1 MSQPTALDHTPV
13 YRIDRFN
20 VPAHALPNFME
31 RLRLTQH
38 LLDQLPGCRQN
49 LVLTQP
55 DLAGEFNLMTVVEWS
70 SEAHMAAAKTAM
82 QARYVQ
88 EGFDP
93 GAFMREL
100 GVMADLGTYRV
111 V

>member
-1 MSQPTALDHTPV
+1 MNKPLKHSPV

-20 VPAHALPNFME
+20 VAAHALSTFME

-70 SEAHMAAAKTAM
+70 SEAHMAAAKAAM
-82 QARYVQ
+82 QARYAQ

-93 GAFMREL
+93 GAFMQEL
-100 GVMADLGTYRV
+100 GVMADMGTYRTA
-111 V
+111 

>member
-1 MSQPTALDHTPV
+1 MNKPLKHSPV

-20 VPAHALPNFME
+20 VAAHALFAFME

-55 DLAGEFNLMTVVEWS
+55 DLAGEYNLMTVVEWS
-70 SEAHMAAAKTAM
+70 SEAHMAAAKAAM
-82 QARYVQ
+82 QARYAQ

-93 GAFMREL
+93 GAFIQEL
-100 GVMADLGTYRV
+100 GVKADMGTYRPV
-111 V
+111 